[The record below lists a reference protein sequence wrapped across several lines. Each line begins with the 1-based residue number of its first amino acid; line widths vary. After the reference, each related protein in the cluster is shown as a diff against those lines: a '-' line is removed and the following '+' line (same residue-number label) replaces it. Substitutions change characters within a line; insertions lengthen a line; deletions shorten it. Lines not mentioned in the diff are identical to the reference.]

1 MNKYLSLTPKVPLL
15 NPNSCLLKGLRW
27 LGQSI
32 TFTSLSAKA
41 HFTVFLIL
49 WLHRLLV
56 RFWA

>member
-15 NPNSCLLKGLRW
+15 KPNSCLLKGLRW

-41 HFTVFLIL
+41 CFTVFLSFYGSTDYL
-49 WLHRLLV
+49 
-56 RFWA
+56 